1 MQPLVRTL
9 DRRTFLQ
16 STLALGAGALL
27 PSALRAEGSSHRA
40 SVVEFGADP
49 KGEQDSTAAVRT
61 AIASLARDQARL
73 VFPAGRY
80 RFAASSDTAM
90 QFTGFQGIEI
100 YANNAELLFSGDTV
114 PFGFRLSKD
123 VAVHDLKLDWER
135 PAFSQGIVHEAGPQ
149 SFTIDVDEAFPVTGT
164 EMITGFAEFETAGTR
179 SVPGNAHMRGIST
192 SVSLVQSQRL
202 RINSS
207 SPMSVKPGMRL
218 VLLHATGSMA
228 CFRIDSCENIL
239 LEDVTIRHA
248 PSTAFLV
255 RGCRDIRLDSITVEP
270 ALSQHG
276 PSLLSTGGDGLHC
289 SNSHGK
295 VTLKEIRFAGIGG
308 DAVNI
313 YQPYWK
319 IIERPDD
326 RTIIIAGANARPLEP
341 WELPEA
347 GDFIQFSM
355 PSNLQLLGEIGV
367 TALDP
372 HPKGAKLALS
382 ETLSSLI
389 VPGTLVCGMVYAP
402 RITIDE
408 ANITNTLGRGLSV
421 HARAEIVNSTF
432 QGCWAEAIAL
442 APDVQAWRGPT
453 IQHVSIRANT
463 FENCAI
469 GSSSHAAN
477 TSSDGPGM
485 ISIDASRLKAPE
497 TASTDTDAR
506 PHAINS
512 GVRIQ
517 NNTFYR
523 TTRTAIFADSVDDLI
538 IDENI
543 LGHSPASQ
551 KQHAASAN
559 TGNPSGHQPSA
570 IVLRNVANAEVSN
583 NVSDVP
589 QTIAMTDCADTVKTE
604 NNRQL
609 TAAKLG

>member
-1 MQPLVRTL
+1 MQSIVRKL
-9 DRRTFLQ
+9 DRRTFVQ
-16 STLALGAGALL
+16 SALALGAGALL
-27 PSALRAEGSSHRA
+27 PPGLRASGSSHRA

-49 KGEQDSTAAVRT
+49 RGEQDSTAAVRA
-61 AIASLARDQARL
+61 AIASLAKEQARL

-80 RFAASSDTAM
+80 RFAPSNDTAM
-90 QFTGFQGIEI
+90 QFSGFQGIEI

-114 PFGFRLSKD
+114 PFGFRASKD
-123 VAVHDLKLDWER
+123 VAVHDMKVDWER
-135 PAFSQGIVHEAGPQ
+135 PAFSQGTVREAGPK
-149 SFTIDVDEAFPVTGT
+149 SFTIDIDEAFPVTGSET
-164 EMITGFAEFETAGTR
+164 ITGFAEFETTGTK
-179 SVPGNAHMRGIST
+179 SLPGAAHARGIST
-192 SVSLVQSQRL
+192 SVTLVQPQRL
-202 RINSS
+202 RVTSDAAA
-207 SPMSVKPGMRL
+207 SVRPGMRL

-255 RGCRDIRLDSITVEP
+255 RGCRDLHLDSITVEP
-270 ALSQHG
+270 ASSQHAS
-276 PSLLSTGGDGLHC
+276 SLIATGGDGLHC

-295 VTLKEIRFAGIGG
+295 VTLKEVRFTGIGG
-308 DAVNI
+308 DAINI
-313 YQPYWK
+313 HQPYWK

-326 RTIIIAGANARPLEP
+326 RTIIVAGANARPLDP

-347 GDFIQFSM
+347 GDFIQFSTATT
-355 PSNLQLLGEIGV
+355 LQLLGEIGV
-367 TALDP
+367 TTLEP
-372 HPKGAKLALS
+372 HARGAKLGLS
-382 ETLSSLI
+382 ETLSPVI
-389 VPGTLVCGMVYAP
+389 VPGTLVCGVVYAP

-408 ANITNTLGRGLSV
+408 AAITNTLGRGLTL

-432 QGCWAEAIAL
+432 QGCWAEAVAL
-442 APDVQAWRGPT
+442 APEVQAWQGPT
-453 IQHVSIRANT
+453 IQHISIRSNS

-469 GSSSHAAN
+469 GMPSRQ
-477 TSSDGPGM
+477 GVL
-485 ISIDASRLKAPE
+485 SIDASRLRPTE
-497 TASTDTDAR
+497 TADASAK

-523 TTRTAIFADSVDDLI
+523 TTRTAIFADSVDDLV

-543 LGHSPASQ
+543 LGHAPAGQ
-551 KQHAASAN
+551 KQHGAPAVPATHS
-559 TGNPSGHQPSA
+559 PSA

-604 NNRQL
+604 NNRLL
-609 TAAKLG
+609 TAARLG